1 MVSGSEDGK
10 LFVWNTNTKSVMLQE
25 DCFSLSKETIN
36 EKSGE
41 GEEEEMGCAVV
52 GCDVIN
58 DVVVVG
64 CMEPMCA
71 IKVYKIVQ

>member
-1 MVSGSEDGK
+1 MSGSEDGK

-25 DCFSLSKETIN
+25 DCFSLAKETITEN
-36 EKSGE
+36 LE
-41 GEEEEMGCAVV
+41 GKEEEMGCAVV
-52 GCDVIN
+52 GCDVVN
-58 DVVVVG
+58 DMVVVG